1 VLRVGRLAI
10 DPIAHMA
17 VVEDG
22 EARIPLNL
30 TRTEFRILEYMAGFP
45 NRAFERSEI
54 VDACLPEGDALDRT
68 VDSHMS
74 KLRKK
79 LDAAGVGDL
88 LNGVRGVG
96 YRLGDFG

>member
-1 VLRVGRLAI
+1 
-10 DPIAHMA
+10 
-17 VVEDG
+17 
-22 EARIPLNL
+22 
-30 TRTEFRILEYMAGFP
+30 
-45 NRAFERSEI
+45 
-54 VDACLPEGDALDRT
+54 RT